1 MYSMVLIMALNGQ
14 AAPVVADDVSFR
26 SKHSH
31 VAHDTDANRRRR
43 RGGCHGGCYG
53 GCNGGCYG
61 GGCSG
66 GGYAYGSG
74 YGGGYAGYYGD
85 YGSGYAMPYGGT
97 GYRSGSG
104 YNMPYGSG
112 YYRDGG
118 AERGDYRRDDAEYRR
133 PPTEVP
139 APRERGADTDRNR
152 DRNRPGAGDRPP
164 ASDRPPGDTGAKP
177 PENSAAAE
185 RQGDRA
191 YVRVQLPAEAQLFI
205 NDAATES
212 TDSARNF
219 YSPPLKAGK
228 DYTYSFR
235 AEMMRD
241 GKKLQATKDV
251 VVQAGKEVD
260 INLNDSDFKPV
271 Q

>member
-14 AAPVVADDVSFR
+14 AAPVVGDDVFFR

-43 RGGCHGGCYG
+43 RGGCHGCYG

-61 GGCSG
+61 GGGCCG

-104 YNMPYGSG
+104 YNMPYGSS
-112 YYRDGG
+112 YYRD
-118 AERGDYRRDDAEYRR
+118 DANYRR
-133 PPTEVP
+133 PPAEIP
-139 APRERGADTDRNR
+139 APREGGADTE
-152 DRNRPGAGDRPP
+152 RNRPGAGDRPP
-164 ASDRPPGDTGAKP
+164 ASDRPSGAKP

-205 NDAATES
+205 NDTATES

-251 VVQAGKEVD
+251 VVQAGKELD